1 MSTGWVSVIWQG
13 DACAQAL
20 QCLARADVPPF
31 VVNVTGPEAVTVAEI
46 ARRLGRHFRREPRF
60 VGLTAP
66 DALLSDTSLAQR
78 LFGPPHVPTARLVD
92 WVAAWLAANNPTL
105 DKPTKFEVRDGNF

>member
-1 MSTGWVSVIWQG
+1 VNVIWQG
-13 DACAQAL
+13 DASAQAL

-31 VVNVTGPEAVTVAEI
+31 VVNVTGPEAAPVAEI
-46 ARRLGRHFRREPRF
+46 ARRIGRHFKIQPRF

-78 LFGPPHVPTARLVD
+78 LFGPPHVRTALLVD

-105 DKPTKFEVRDGNF
+105 DKPTKFEVRDGQY